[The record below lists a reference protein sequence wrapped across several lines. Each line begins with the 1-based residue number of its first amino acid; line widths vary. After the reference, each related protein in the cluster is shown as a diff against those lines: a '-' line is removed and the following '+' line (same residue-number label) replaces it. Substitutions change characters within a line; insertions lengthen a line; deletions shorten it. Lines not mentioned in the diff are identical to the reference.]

1 MDGRLPLPALLSQ
14 ALIAFTIE
22 FDNEFEHRMPHRTTN
37 HPATGPSAGPWLVS
51 MVMWMNC
58 MRFVSAEGV
67 HAETLEELARTK
79 TNLNG
84 MERWGYITV
93 TPDLIRAT
101 PKGRQAQEVWRPL
114 PQVIEKRWQDRFGAN
129 EIQQLRESL
138 SAIARQIDLEL
149 PDCLPILGY
158 GLYSRDPDRDRPAG
172 RSADENLPSLSLPA
186 LLSRV
191 LLSFAIEYE
200 RESEVSLAIG
210 ANVLRLVPPEGVRVR
225 DLPRLAGVSKEG
237 IATAVSFLEK
247 RKYVIVRPVKVLTLT
262 PAGSRAQDVY
272 HHLAEAIEARWK
284 QSFGKDVISTL
295 QNQLQQ
301 LVVGQTPSSP
311 LFRGLDPYPDNWR
324 ASIPRPLAL
333 PHYPMVLHRG
343 GFPDGS

>member
-1 MDGRLPLPALLSQ
+1 MDGRLPLSALLSQ
-14 ALIAFTIE
+14 ALVAFTIE
-22 FDNEFEHRMPHRTTN
+22 FDNEFEHQMPHRTTN
-37 HPATGPSAGPWLVS
+37 HPTIGTRTGPWLVS

-67 HAETLEELARTK
+67 RVGTLEQLARTK

-84 MERWGYITV
+84 MERWGYVTV
-93 TPDLIRAT
+93 ISDLIRAT
-101 PKGRQAQEVWRPL
+101 PKGRQAQEVWLPL
-114 PQVIEKRWQDRFGAN
+114 SQVIEKRWRDRFGAN
-129 EIQQLRESL
+129 EIQRLRESL
-138 SAIARQIDLEL
+138 SAIASQIDREL

-158 GLYSRDPDRDRPAG
+158 GLFSRDPERDRPAG
-172 RSADENLPSLSLPA
+172 RSSDENLSNLSLPA

-210 ANVLRLVPPEGVRVR
+210 ANVLRLVPAEGVRVR

-247 RKYVIVRPVKVLTLT
+247 RKYAILRPVKVLALA

-272 HHLAEAIEARWK
+272 HHLTEAIEARWK
-284 QSFGKDVISTL
+284 KSFGKDVVSTL
-295 QNQLQQ
+295 QNQLEQS
-301 LVVGQTPSSP
+301 VEGQTPSSP
-311 LFRGLDPYPDNWR
+311 LFRGLKPYPDGWR
-324 ASIPRPLAL
+324 AAIPRPQTL